1 MDDKT
6 DKPDR
11 TVWEEIE
18 VSGGQLIDKIK
29 DLIRE
34 GNVRTLKVRAGDDF
48 TLEMP
53 MTIGALAGGVVV
65 LTAPWLAV
73 IGVIAA
79 MVAKIKIEVERDVED
94 ASAAPASEAASATAS
109 EAASEPAPAGS
120 DRMTGA

>member
-6 DKPDR
+6 RKPSR

-18 VSGGQLIDKIK
+18 VTGGQLIEKIK
-29 DLIRE
+29 ELIRE
-34 GNVRTLKVRAGDDF
+34 GNIRTLKVRAGEDF

-53 MTIGALAGGVVV
+53 MTISALAGGVVM

-79 MVAKIKIEVERDVED
+79 MVAKVRIEVEREIADEPGVPP
-94 ASAAPASEAASATAS
+94 AA
-109 EAASEPAPAGS
+109 AASEPGPTET
-120 DRMTGA
+120 DRMTDA